1 MVTKASRS
9 RKAVTNIPLIW
20 RLRLVLHGVRL
31 SPFAH
36 DDLTTPQGTRL
47 IAYRVQMIDSDLIG
61 ADSAPMDARVNIRAA
76 SFVLRH
82 FGLHAA
88 EMRTDARGAL
98 LALETRAVAASRAHG
113 THRSI
118 AAGAG
123 SRPGAGAGAAL
134 RN

>member
-9 RKAVTNIPLIW
+9 RKTVTNIPLIW

-36 DDLTTPQGTRL
+36 DDLTTTQGTRL
-47 IAYRVQMIDSDLIG
+47 IAYRVQMIDSDLSG
-61 ADSAPMDARVNIRAA
+61 ADRAPMDARVNIRAA

-98 LALETRAVAASRAHG
+98 LALDTRASVPLASGPAR
-113 THRSI
+113 RPM

-123 SRPGAGAGAAL
+123 L

>member
-1 MVTKASRS
+1 MKSGRSRS
-9 RKAVTNIPLIW
+9 QVTNIPLIW

-36 DDLTTPQGTRL
+36 DDLTTTQWARL
-47 IAYRVQMIDSDLIG
+47 VAYRVRMIESTLSG
-61 ADSAPMDARVNIRAA
+61 ADTAPIEARVNIRAA

-82 FGLHAA
+82 FGLHTA

-98 LALETRAVAASRAHG
+98 LAVEPRSVDFAIHTTAPAKAS
-113 THRSI
+113 
-118 AAGAG
+118 AAGFG
-123 SRPGAGAGAAL
+123 L

>member
-9 RKAVTNIPLIW
+9 RKVVTNIPLIW

-36 DDLTTPQGTRL
+36 DDLTTSQGTRL

-61 ADSAPMDARVNIRAA
+61 ADGAPIDARVNIRAA

-98 LALETRAVAASRAHG
+98 LALETRHVEAA
-113 THRSI
+113 RSGRVPRRPI
-118 AAGAG
+118 AAAAGAAA
-123 SRPGAGAGAAL
+123 SAAL